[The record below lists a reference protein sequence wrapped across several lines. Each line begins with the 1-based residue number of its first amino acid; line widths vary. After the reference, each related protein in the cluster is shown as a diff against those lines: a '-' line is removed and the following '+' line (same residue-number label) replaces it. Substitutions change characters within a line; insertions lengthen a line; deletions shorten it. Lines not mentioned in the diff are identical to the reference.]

1 MSLESAY
8 GAARAEGR
16 HGITQ
21 STKYQKT
28 SELTGSN
35 LGRNT
40 TMALHATSNTSRNGG
55 STTSLGSP
63 FRYMINLSVKKLF
76 LISSL
81 KEPVWFGAQPGASP
95 CSGGTAPCGTTA
107 AAGGDAQHPRR
118 WKRKGREK
126 GKGTGEWGGGGGA
139 AALRPPL
146 GAVWRK
152 SRALAG
158 SAGFGGLGRACGSRH
173 ARRRGAAERRGRPPG
188 ARRAAVP
195 AAGEAH
201 PAAGPPAGGSHRH
214 RHHLRVRHAG
224 ALRPQRWAPPDP
236 RPCARSLPLP
246 LPPSPAPCGGCPV
259 PSHPGG
265 LNVAVTHPY
274 FISQPHA
281 VRRWHCPL
289 CGEKLSV
296 HPGQW
301 LVPADTLEL
310 FSRSVSAAHDEEGVL
325 EGSAGGAAVVHQDYS
340 NQGVDQLQKV
350 IETIK
355 TNPDDRR
362 IIMCAWNPKDISQ
375 MALPPCHALCQ
386 FYVLNGEL
394 SCQLYQRSGDM
405 GLGVPFNIASYSL
418 LTYMIAHVTGLKP
431 GEFIHTLGDAHIYLN
446 HVEPLKVQ
454 LQREP
459 RPFPKLRIL
468 REIKDISD
476 FKAEDFQIEDY
487 NPHPPIKME
496 MAV

>member
-224 ALRPQRWAPPDP
+224 ALRPQR
-236 RPCARSLPLP
+236 
-246 LPPSPAPCGGCPV
+246 
-259 PSHPGG
+259 
-265 LNVAVTHPY
+265 
-274 FISQPHA
+274 
-281 VRRWHCPL
+281 
-289 CGEKLSV
+289 
-296 HPGQW
+296 
-301 LVPADTLEL
+301 
-310 FSRSVSAAHDEEGVL
+310 SVSAAHDEEGVL